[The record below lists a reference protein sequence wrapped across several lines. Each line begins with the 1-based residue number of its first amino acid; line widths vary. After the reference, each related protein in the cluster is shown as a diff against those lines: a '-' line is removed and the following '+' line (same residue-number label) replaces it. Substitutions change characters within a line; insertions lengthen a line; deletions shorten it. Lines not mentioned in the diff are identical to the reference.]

1 MKLTFDQTRS
11 SAIAALEL
19 QETASTLVV
28 SYHSAPSMGYVFG
41 ILDLPAVVGA
51 LKRFSTDSQVS
62 IGSTVAKLRADCSL
76 MPLADPT
83 DLRRQQCIEP
93 TFGECLKQWQQGTMS
108 LTGREAATLSNLIS
122 FLPKTTV
129 AARAREALVA
139 TAAKAG
145 GRGQAA
151 RQASSKR
158 LFYWAQGH
166 KTPKP

>member
-11 SAIAALEL
+11 SAIAAIEL

-28 SYHSAPSMGYVFG
+28 SYHSAPKGYVFG
-41 ILDLPAVVGA
+41 ILDLPAVVAA

-83 DLRRQQCIEP
+83 DLRRQKTIEP
-93 TFGECLKQWQQGTMS
+93 TFGLCLKQWQQGTMS
-108 LTGREAATLSNLIS
+108 LTGREAATLSNLVA